1 MIWRPSTVRPFRLV
15 PRRRN
20 KAIRVDK
27 PWRTYMRLAKIMPI
41 SRGPARGAKDFL
53 NLRNSLIANLV
64 GRKTAGF
71 KLRPSARVGLEWA
84 RLGRMTRGPNTGRKE
99 FTNRRT

>member
-1 MIWRPSTVRPFRLV
+1 
-15 PRRRN
+15 
-20 KAIRVDK
+20 
-27 PWRTYMRLAKIMPI
+27 MPV

-84 RLGRMTRGPNTGRKE
+84 RMAAGE
-99 FTNRRT
+99 